1 MISFTICPSKKASPF
16 RRIHGMNLAAPI
28 IHARRCR
35 ELSDYL
41 RKLNIPQTRMHD
53 CPLNNPGKMLV
64 DIPCVF
70 PLEHADPFKEENY
83 IFGDTDDYFAN
94 ALNYGTSIMYRLGT
108 SIDHSGFAHHTAPPA
123 DPAKWVE
130 IASHIIDHYNN
141 GWSNGFHYDIKYW
154 EIWNEA
160 DTELPILWKGTWK
173 QFIDFYCFAAK
184 ALKSRH
190 PELKIGGPS
199 MAKITSL
206 NGSAFPDFLK
216 GCRDQQAPLDFFT
229 YHQYSDKPQKV
240 IAAPAQIRAVLNE
253 YGFSQTEIHLSE
265 WHYHAGWGSQ
275 CDIGRQK
282 KLQQEMVGPHSAAYL
297 TAVLSRFQDE
307 PIDMTHYYTGSTG
320 SGYSLFSNFGEP
332 HCGYYA
338 FDFLNRMME
347 TERIEATADHPGV
360 TVLAGKTADGAIR
373 ILASC
378 FKTDQDDLA
387 FSLEKDDIRAKH
399 WKLTVVDVDGEKRDL
414 TKDIRVEEN
423 RLIFEKAS
431 GSMTVFLEFTKP

>member
-1 MISFTICPSKKASPF
+1 
-16 RRIHGMNLAAPI
+16 
-28 IHARRCR
+28 
-35 ELSDYL
+35 
-41 RKLNIPQTRMHD
+41 
-53 CPLNNPGKMLV
+53 
-64 DIPCVF
+64 
-70 PLEHADPFKEENY
+70 
-83 IFGDTDDYFAN
+83 
-94 ALNYGTSIMYRLGT
+94 
-108 SIDHSGFAHHTAPPA
+108 
-123 DPAKWVE
+123 
-130 IASHIIDHYNN
+130 
-141 GWSNGFHYDIKYW
+141 
-154 EIWNEA
+154 
-160 DTELPILWKGTWK
+160 
-173 QFIDFYCFAAK
+173 
-184 ALKSRH
+184 
-190 PELKIGGPS
+190 

-229 YHQYSDKPQKV
+229 YHQYSDKPQKM

-347 TERIEATADHPGV
+347 TERIEATADHPCV